1 MMTKL
6 CEMIMECRAIDIDDR
21 VVLYGWAAQ
30 LEEGNDTAYASKET
44 VAEFLTPISLST
56 LQRRTKRLV
65 KLGLMVKT
73 GGRKQWRFG
82 WTPVYTI
89 NIPMIVELWE
99 AQPVKMTGGV
109 KMTACQIDRQ
119 GSVGSMVLGLDVL
132 SSSSACNATGVPPVV
147 AYSKSKEGRQTE
159 TVEPK
164 PKPTP
169 NPHAHG
175 HSRSCSKCGET
186 LERDVNHFLT
196 CEVTKGKSTLDEFL
210 GDVPPRPN
218 PDSIGEMMD
227 FDDGGYDGK
236 PLFPSVN
243 SPQAEA
249 ARQRVEAER
258 QRSAQSTVA
267 EGRTTPTATP
277 FAQSPRSAAPPQDEF
292 PDDIWDAQGRT
303 KDTPAGRAWAASRGE
318 EIIKPTGIT
327 P

>member
-1 MMTKL
+1 
-6 CEMIMECRAIDIDDR
+6 
-21 VVLYGWAAQ
+21 
-30 LEEGNDTAYASKET
+30 
-44 VAEFLTPISLST
+44 
-56 LQRRTKRLV
+56 
-65 KLGLMVKT
+65 
-73 GGRKQWRFG
+73 
-82 WTPVYTI
+82 
-89 NIPMIVELWE
+89 
-99 AQPVKMTGGV
+99 
-109 KMTACQIDRQ
+109 
-119 GSVGSMVLGLDVL
+119 
-132 SSSSACNATGVPPVV
+132 
-147 AYSKSKEGRQTE
+147 
-159 TVEPK
+159 
-164 PKPTP
+164 
-169 NPHAHG
+169 
-175 HSRSCSKCGET
+175 
-186 LERDVNHFLT
+186 
-196 CEVTKGKSTLDEFL
+196 LDEFL